1 MWNELELHMN
11 VHSPVSLNQCES
23 HQFCKS
29 EKLHQSTQ
37 RYRSLFVHQEKDS
50 SQQRLNTFKLILHF
64 MFSTFCC
71 EHRIVKFGVLKFG
84 NYSIL
89 HPNLLK
95 LSMNDRTTRD
105 KDFLNVFIYEEAF
118 SCVSCC
124 ATSYFTQSCVVNGN
138 NNNNCF
144 ESISTI
150 WTFKTRS
157 VSFKAQH
164 HKDRKEESETYTHRS
179 VNHKPH
185 DLLT

>member
-37 RYRSLFVHQEKDS
+37 RYRSLFVHQEKGS
-50 SQQRLNTFKLILHF
+50 SQRRLNTFKLILHL

-105 KDFLNVFIYEEAF
+105 KDFLNAFIYEEAF

-124 ATSYFTQSCVVNGN
+124 ATCIVVLRY
-138 NNNNCF
+138 
-144 ESISTI
+144 SILCCK
-150 WTFKTRS
+150 W
-157 VSFKAQH
+157 
-164 HKDRKEESETYTHRS
+164 
-179 VNHKPH
+179 
-185 DLLT
+185 